1 MISGRRLAWFAA
13 VAITLAGVSAI
24 APTPD
29 RVTDRDTYEA
39 TAANLVVPDCS
50 DLQCFRVLVPWVLGR
65 IPGASVVKW
74 KLYASAANAGAA
86 LAMFDLCLLFGLSRR
101 GATLAAV
108 ASAAGFGSLYTL
120 CDPYTADPLMY
131 CLGPLMLRELLRDRI
146 AVAGAIGA
154 VGVLAKEFAA
164 APLYIFAAFAAVRA
178 ELPRVLRSLV
188 AANAAFVVWLV
199 LQIALMLAFNYSY
212 AGSAS
217 TDLLGGG
224 NLKPWLGKLSLRGVA
239 SAMLNEYSAFY
250 ILAPVGFL
258 FADRRLRLLT
268 LTAMPV
274 AALFAYVQQPDRALW
289 NFHFI
294 VVPLGAALLDRV
306 APLLA
311 WTTIVLFAATNLK
324 VGAQWTFAPS
334 ARITLPLTMLAAA
347 ACVGAAW
354 FVRAPRAG
362 RRA

>member
-1 MISGRRLAWFAA
+1 MIPGRRLAAFAA
-13 VAITLAGVSAI
+13 VAITLALVSAV

-65 IPGASVVKW
+65 IPGPSVVKW
-74 KLYASAANAGAA
+74 KLYAVAANAGASFA
-86 LAMFDLCLLFGLSRR
+86 IFDLCLIFGLSRR
-101 GATLAAV
+101 GARLAAA
-108 ASAAGFGSLYTL
+108 ASAAGFGSFYTL
-120 CDPYTADPLMY
+120 YDPYTADPLMY
-131 CLGPLMLRELLRDRI
+131 CLGPLMLCELLRDRI
-146 AVAGAIGA
+146 AVAGVIGA

-164 APLYIFAAFAAVRA
+164 APLYIFSAFAAVGAEFPRA
-178 ELPRVLRSLV
+178 LRSLV
-188 AANAAFVVWLV
+188 AANAAFAVWLV

-224 NLKPWLGKLSLRGVA
+224 NLKPWLGRLSPRGAA
-239 SAMLNEYSAFY
+239 SAMLNEYTAFY
-250 ILAPVGFL
+250 LLAPFGFM

-268 LTAMPV
+268 LMSIPV

-289 NFHFI
+289 NFHFL

-306 APLLA
+306 PPALA
-311 WTTIVLFAATNLK
+311 WTTVVLFAVTNLK
-324 VGAQWTFAPS
+324 VGAQWTYAPS
-334 ARITLPLTMLAAA
+334 ARVSLPLTLLAAA

-354 FVRAPRAG
+354 FSRAPGTAG
-362 RRA
+362 QA